1 MTSSGLERAGERLDA
16 VLRGAGRTPAGTST
30 APVGTRGLASP
41 KLIITAEELP
51 SDAFEEEL
59 ERER

>member
-1 MTSSGLERAGERLDA
+1 MSLILLGLRPRQ
-16 VLRGAGRTPAGTST
+16 S
-30 APVGTRGLASP
+30 GTRGLACP